1 MIHARSRSLAA
12 LTAVLSMLLVMA
24 WAVSA
29 SAASQSTPISPIKP
43 PDRNGGQAHGDHVPG
58 SYTWDPGQLPPRASE
73 PKVEVGDKAPDFAL
87 PSISGKKV
95 SLSDFRG
102 KKNVVL
108 SFVPAA
114 WTPVCSEQWPGYNLG
129 REEIEKRDGIILG
142 ISVDN
147 LPTLHA
153 WAESMG
159 GCWFPIL
166 SDFYP
171 HGEVAERYGVLRPEG
186 FTERALFIIDKQGV
200 VRYVEIADIN
210 KTPRLETV
218 IRELERI
225 NKNQQQD

>member
-1 MIHARSRSLAA
+1 MTRGSSPLPAA
-12 LTAVLSMLLVMA
+12 LAFAALLLLLATLPATA
-24 WAVSA
+24 WA
-29 SAASQSTPISPIKP
+29 QTSPIKP
-43 PDRNGGQAHGDHVPG
+43 RASQGQTGSKSHEGHVQG
-58 SYTWDPGQLPPRASE
+58 KYIWDPGKLPPRATE
-73 PKVEVGDKAPDFAL
+73 PTVKVGDQAPDFTL
-87 PSISGKKV
+87 PSISGQKV
-95 SLSDFRG
+95 SLGDFRG
-102 KKNVVL
+102 RKNVVL

-114 WTPVCSEQWPGYNLG
+114 WTPACSEQWPGYNLG

-147 LPTLHA
+147 IPTLHA

-200 VRYVEIADIN
+200 VQYVEIADIN
-210 KTPRLETV
+210 KTPRLESV
-218 IRELERI
+218 IRALERI
-225 NKNQQQD
+225 NKGQ